1 MKKKILAL
9 VCLFL
14 IGGLSTLYFVSCDKD
29 TNCYVRITVVD
40 EVTHLP
46 IQGVFVK
53 IDIDNSYVNAQGY
66 TDAAGNFDTVFS
78 APALFNVFFFNDTAT
93 TEIYTRELF
102 YCYRKGNNTIR
113 LKEGDTVYSTINLE
127 TEVQHVYRNGK

>member
-1 MKKKILAL
+1 M
-9 VCLFL
+9 
-14 IGGLSTLYFVSCDKD
+14 
-29 TNCYVRITVVD
+29 
-40 EVTHLP
+40 THLP

-78 APALFNVFFFNDTAT
+78 APALFNVAAEYETGYDS
-93 TEIYTRELF
+93 IYTRELF